1 MNIKLTGFQD
11 LLGDPSNPRRFG
23 HNIISKENPLD
34 AKKMFR
40 ETQKW
45 QNILLITK
53 FENVEK
59 MHWAHVLEAQMV
71 SIRRMALLFCSTH
84 SLDILLPCTN

>member
-1 MNIKLTGFQD
+1 MNIKLKGFQD
-11 LLGDPSNPRRFG
+11 LLGDPSNPRKFG

-59 MHWAHVLEAQMV
+59 MHCAHVLDAQMAAM
-71 SIRRMALLFCSTH
+71 RRVAWLCFCVLHT
-84 SLDILLPCTN
+84 L